1 MSVFQ
6 RAVLVLLV
14 GFVAVTPALAQNPT
28 GTLTGHVTDGKE
40 ALPGVSVTVSAPT
53 MQGARSGVTTING
66 DYIFTFLPPG
76 QYAVRFE
83 LEGFQTVETTI
94 KISAAQ
100 TQKLDA
106 VMPQARVAEQVTV
119 VGSQETISTS
129 GQAATTY
136 EKAFIEKL
144 PVARDMVNTT
154 LLAPGVNNNGPRNA
168 ITISGAQSYENL
180 FLVNGVVVNENL
192 RGQPLSLFIEDAIQE
207 TTTST
212 GSISA
217 EYGRFNGGV
226 VNTLTKSGGN
236 EFSASARVTL
246 NNDKWTAPTPATVS
260 RLDEIRPTYEATLG
274 GFLARDRAWFFLAG
288 RDYNQSLKQQTYL
301 TNIPYTFNAPDK
313 RYEGKLTL
321 ALNPNHRLIGSYM
334 ELHQDTENFD
344 PWGSAM
350 DLAFLVSY
358 KNPSTLLAGNYTGV
372 LSDAF
377 FVEGQYSKRTFE
389 FDGYGNMFRGDLI
402 KGTWV
407 TNLTGVG
414 DWNGAAFCGSCPA
427 ETRNNE
433 DVLAKGSWFAST
445 ANLGSHDV
453 VFGADRFHSLQFS
466 YNPQSGS
473 DYIIYATRPIVQGQT
488 VTSQFLSGATY
499 ILWWPVLEDA
509 HQEDFRTDSL
519 FVNDRWRL
527 NNSWT
532 INVGARYDK
541 NHGVNAD
548 GALVAKDSK
557 LSPRLGVTFDPNGD
571 GDWQIN
577 AGFAKYVNSVS
588 GAAAGQNGVLR
599 SGQPAFFEWLYNG
612 PDINAEAP
620 YVSSGDALQQ
630 LFNWFN
636 SVGGTNNRDPN
647 DFVYAQ
653 IPGLTAKINGTLTSP
668 SADEM
673 TLGITKRLGSRGL
686 LRLDLIRRDFKNYYT
701 LRLDRSTGQVTDEF
715 GNTYDVA
722 LTENDKGNLQ
732 RTYDAMQVQ
741 ADYRLTD
748 RWTVGGNY
756 TLSRTY
762 GNVEGETSGS
772 GPVPISVEFYPEYI
786 RQSWN
791 LPKGDL
797 STDQRH
803 KVRLWAVWDMI
814 ASKHHHLSVSLMQR
828 FDSGRPY
835 GAFGNIDSTPYVT
848 NPGYASPPTGGVTYY
863 FTPRDAYRTDNIY
876 ATDVAVQYAFSL
888 PALGRDVQFFLEP
901 RVTNVLD
908 RHGAVKVNTS
918 VYTNFDDPSLLPFN
932 PFTET
937 PREGVNWQKDPSF
950 GQPQKPADYQTPR
963 RFVVSF
969 GVRF

>member
-1 MSVFQ
+1 MRGLM
-6 RAVLVLLV
+6 RAVLGIAACALV
-14 GFVAVTPALAQNPT
+14 AAQATAQNPT
-28 GTLTGHVTDGKE
+28 GTLTGRATDGKE
-40 ALPGVSVTVSAPT
+40 ALPGVTVTVSAPT
-53 MQGARSGVTTING
+53 MQGTRSSVTTING
-66 DYIFTFLPPG
+66 DFIFTFLPPG
-76 QYAVRFE
+76 LYTVRFE
-83 LEGFQTVETTI
+83 LQGFQTIDTSV
-94 KISAAQ
+94 KVSAAQ

-119 VGSQETISTS
+119 VGNQETISTS

-136 EKAFIEKL
+136 ERSFIEKL

-154 LLAPGVNNNGPRNA
+154 LLAPGVNANGPRNS

-226 VNTLTKSGGN
+226 VNSLTKSGGN
-236 EFSASARVTL
+236 RFSGSFRVTL

-260 RLDEIRPTYEATLG
+260 RLDKTTPTYEATVG
-274 GFLARDRAWFFLAG
+274 GYVLQDHAWFFLAG
-288 RDYNQSLKQQTYL
+288 RDLERSTARQTYL
-301 TNIPYTFNAPDK
+301 TNIPYTWEAPDK
-313 RYEGKLTL
+313 RYEAKLTL
-321 ALNPNHRLIGSYM
+321 APNPNHRLVGSYM
-334 ELHQDTENFD
+334 ELHQDTKNYD

-350 DLAFLVSY
+350 DLAFLVTY
-358 KNPSTLLAGNYTGV
+358 KNPSTLLGANYTGV
-372 LSDAF
+372 LSDGF

-389 FDGYGNMFRGDLI
+389 FDGYGNMYRGDLI

-407 TNLTGVG
+407 TNLTGAG
-414 DWNGAAFCGSCPA
+414 DWNGAPFCGSCPA
-427 ETRNNE
+427 ETRNNQ
-433 DVLAKGSWFAST
+433 DMLLKGSWFAST
-445 ANLGSHDV
+445 TAAGTHDV
-453 VFGADRFHSLQFS
+453 AFGADRFHSLQFS

-473 DYIIYATRPIVQGQT
+473 DYIIYATRPIVEGQS

-499 ILWWPVLEDA
+499 ILWWPVLQDAREEDY
-509 HQEDFRTDSL
+509 RTDSL

-527 NNSWT
+527 DNRWT
-532 INVGARYDK
+532 VNLGVRYDK

-548 GALVAKDSK
+548 GALVANDSK
-557 LSPRLGVTFDPNGD
+557 VSPRLGVTFDPRGD
-571 GDWQIN
+571 GEWQVN
-577 AGFAKYVNSVS
+577 AGFAKYVNAVS
-588 GAAAGQNGVLR
+588 GAAAGQNGVLK

-620 YVSSGDALQQ
+620 YLSSGDALQQ
-630 LFNWFN
+630 MFNWFE

-668 SADEM
+668 SADEL
-673 TLGITKRLGSRGL
+673 TVGVTKRLGTRGL
-686 LRLDLIRRDFKNYYT
+686 LRLDLIRREFKDYYT
-701 LRLDRSTGQVTDEF
+701 LRLDRTTGQVTDEF

-722 LTENDKGNLQ
+722 YTETDHGNLQ

-741 ADYRLTD
+741 ADYRVADRLTL
-748 RWTVGGNY
+748 GGNY

-803 KVRLWAVWDMI
+803 KVRLWAVWDAI
-814 ASKHHHLSVSLMQR
+814 ASKRNRLSVSLMQR
-828 FDSGRPY
+828 FDSGTPF
-835 GAFGNIDSTPYVT
+835 GALGTIDSTPYVT
-848 NPGYASPPTGGVTYY
+848 NPGYSTPPTGGVNYY
-863 FTPRDAYRTDNIY
+863 FTSRDAFRTDDIY
-876 ATDVAVQYAFSL
+876 ATDIAFQYMFLVPSL
-888 PALGRDVQFFLEP
+888 GDLQFFVEP
-901 RVTNVLD
+901 RVTNVFD
-908 RHGAVKVNTS
+908 QHGAIHVNTS
-918 VYTNFDDPSLLPFN
+918 VYTNFDDPSLEPFN
-932 PFTET
+932 PFTQT
-937 PREGVNWQKDPSF
+937 PHEGVNWQKDPNF
-950 GQPQKPADYQTPR
+950 GKPQMPTDYQTPR
-963 RFVVSF
+963 RFVMSF